1 LSPSAN
7 SAGTDGAWGV
17 YPFLPSGTLLVSDI
31 ENGMF
36 LLRRNET
43 LPPPPPP
50 PPVSN
55 PPPSQGGGGGGG
67 GGGALDFAVLILLAG
82 FAILRAR
89 RACPV
94 RERRSGA
101 RHS

>member
-1 LSPSAN
+1 LSPTAN

-43 LPPPPPP
+43 LPPPVVTPPP
-50 PPVSN
+50 PAV
-55 PPPSQGGGGGGG
+55 PPRGGGGGGG
-67 GGGALDFAVLILLAG
+67 SLDVLALILLAG
-82 FAILRAR
+82 FAMLRAHHR
-89 RACPV
+89 RA
-94 RERRSGA
+94 
-101 RHS
+101 